1 MKKTIII
8 ILTIIF
14 ILLFLF
20 ATIRITT
27 STYENW
33 KREQNA
39 RAVSVA
45 FFR

>member
-1 MKKTIII
+1 MKKTIMI
-8 ILTIIF
+8 ILTIVF

-39 RAVSVA
+39 QAAWISA
-45 FFR
+45 FR